1 MGFYLYLGQSQD
13 TTSGLGHIPSE
24 PSIGQVLIPTSGW
37 FFLDPYLSL
46 SLDVH
51 SSLSPE
57 NGSGFAWLPTPSQSW
72 IAVVQPEASARAL
85 WSSLRHLLEPS
96 GLV

>member
-1 MGFYLYLGQSQD
+1 MGLYLYLGQGQD

-24 PSIGQVLIPTSGW
+24 PSIGQVLTPTSGW

-57 NGSGFAWLPTPSQSW
+57 NWLWLCLAPYSKP
-72 IAVVQPEASARAL
+72 ILDRCGPA
-85 WSSLRHLLEPS
+85 
-96 GLV
+96 